1 MDVKMDDNVEYY
13 EFLNFVHNISKK
25 LKSIQNDSTIIIFR
39 NFDLCL
45 VKKELDTKIDKLDQL
60 LTK

>member
-1 MDVKMDDNVEYY
+1 MDNNVEYY
-13 EFLNFVHNISKK
+13 EFLNFVHKISKK
-25 LKSIQNDSTIIIFR
+25 LKSIQNDSTIIVFR

-60 LTK
+60 LAK

>member
-13 EFLNFVHNISKK
+13 EFLNFVHKITKK

-45 VKKELDTKIDKLDQL
+45 VKKELDTKIEKLDQL
-60 LTK
+60 LLK

>member
-1 MDVKMDDNVEYY
+1 MDDNVEYY

>member
-1 MDVKMDDNVEYY
+1 MDNNVEYY
-13 EFLNFVHNISKK
+13 EFLNFIHEITKK

-45 VKKELDTKIDKLDQL
+45 VKKELDTKIEKLDQL
-60 LTK
+60 LLK

>member
-1 MDVKMDDNVEYY
+1 MDVKMDNNVEYY
-13 EFLNFVHNISKK
+13 EFLNFIHEITKK

-45 VKKELDTKIDKLDQL
+45 VKKELDTKIEKLDQL
-60 LTK
+60 LLK

>member
-45 VKKELDTKIDKLDQL
+45 IKKELDTKIDKLDQL

>member
-1 MDVKMDDNVEYY
+1 MDNNVEYY
-13 EFLNFVHNISKK
+13 EFLKYVHEISKK

-45 VKKELDTKIDKLDQL
+45 VKKELDTKIEQLDQL
-60 LTK
+60 LLK

>member
-39 NFDLCL
+39 NFDLRL
-45 VKKELDTKIDKLDQL
+45 VKKELDTKIEKLDQL
-60 LTK
+60 LLK